1 MLPPVLAER
10 RWQLFLILV
19 VTGVFQSVCF
29 LALVFWAREYIER
42 GVTEFTMRELLVASG
57 LILVLAGG
65 RFIERYQ
72 AELIAQKYVYS
83 LRQRVFNHTLMLPV
97 EDTAIVNKGG
107 TLLRLT
113 GDMSA
118 IRNWIVQGMAPLLV
132 IGLLLGFAI
141 AGLFQ
146 LDPRLGFSLLLPVCL
161 AIMGNYFL
169 GKVLFGQSERMRR
182 RRGLLIGNV
191 TEKLRELRLI
201 RIFNQ
206 SKRESRRFSRQ
217 SDRLFDSQ
225 IARVRTSALLR
236 GMNEAIVLLSVLLL
250 LVVGLGLVR
259 QGMMSAESVAV
270 VMTAA
275 LYLMSQLRRLSRL
288 YEFWTLKQVAEKKLS
303 AFLKRRTIKAKG
315 RTKLSNK
322 PFKFEMQSIECR
334 GRFAPLTAK
343 IGRAERVAVQG
354 GSGTGKSSLLF
365 ALAGLINL
373 TGGAIK
379 INRTLISKVD
389 SRLLTRQIALVS
401 SELPLLRGTLR
412 KNLFYGA
419 RKVSEDYTEQVLSWL
434 HLDTDKEL
442 SLGMNSRVMESGSNL
457 SSGLRYRIMLARAL
471 LRRPKLLLLDS
482 EAAMYGEEI
491 NHIIKMLLQEFEG
504 AIVINTESSQL
515 AQGMDQIWQLEQS
528 SVQVVSVGN
537 DQAGNVVRM
546 NRHV

>member
-19 VTGVFQSVCF
+19 ATGVFQSVCF

-57 LILVLAGG
+57 LMLVLAGG
-65 RFIERYQ
+65 RFVERYQ

-97 EDTAIVNKGG
+97 EDAAIVNKGG

-141 AGLFQ
+141 SGLFQ
-146 LDPRLGFSLLLPVCL
+146 QDPRLGFSLLLPVCL
-161 AIMGNYFL
+161 AIIGNYFL
-169 GKVLFGQSERMRR
+169 GKVLFGQSERVRR

-206 SKRESRRFSRQ
+206 NKRESRRFSRQ

-225 IARVRTSALLR
+225 IARARTSALLR

-259 QGMMSAESVAV
+259 QGTMSAESVAV

-275 LYLMSQLRRLSRL
+275 LYLMSQLRRLTRL
-288 YEFWTLKQVAEKKLS
+288 YEFWTLKQVAEKKIS

-315 RTKLSNK
+315 RKKLSNK
-322 PFKFEMQSIECR
+322 PFKLEMQGIECR
-334 GRFAPLTAK
+334 GRFATLTAK
-343 IGRAERVAVQG
+343 IGRSERIAVQG

-365 ALAGLINL
+365 ALAGLLPL
-373 TGGAIK
+373 TGGSIK
-379 INRTLISKVD
+379 INGNRIAEFD
-389 SRLLTRQIALVS
+389 SGVLTRQIALVS
-401 SELPLLRGTLR
+401 SELPLLKGTLR

-419 RKVSEDYTEQVLSWL
+419 RKVSKDYTEQVLSWL

-442 SLGMNSRVMESGSNL
+442 SSGMNSRVMESGGNL

-482 EAAMYGEEI
+482 EAAMYGTEASL
-491 NHIIKMLLQEFEG
+491 IIEMLLQEFEG

-515 AQGMDQIWQLEQS
+515 AQGMDQIWRLKQS
-528 SVQVVSVGN
+528 SVQVVSVGI
-537 DQAGNVVRM
+537 DQADNVVRM